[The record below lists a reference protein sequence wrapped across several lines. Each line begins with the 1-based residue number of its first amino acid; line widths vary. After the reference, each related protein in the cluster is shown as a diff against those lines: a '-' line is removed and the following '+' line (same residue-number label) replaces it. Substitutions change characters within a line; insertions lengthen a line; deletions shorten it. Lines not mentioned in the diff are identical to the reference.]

1 MPNETLEPY
10 KIAEYMLKDY
20 ARAVSELARADQHL
34 TILFQALHKCGLT
47 KELLQTGLT
56 PDMHWRLIEE
66 HSIRLKSFKNQPGG
80 QEP

>member
-1 MPNETLEPY
+1 MPNETLEPH

-20 ARAVSELARADQHL
+20 ARAVSELERANQHL
-34 TILFQALHKCGLT
+34 TKLFKALHESGLT
-47 KELLQTGLT
+47 PQLLKTGLT
-56 PDMHWRLIEE
+56 PAMHWRLIEE